1 MKVMFVSLGCD
12 KNLVDTENM
21 LGILN
26 DRGFTFTDDEM
37 EAEVIAVN
45 TCCFIHD
52 AKQESINTILEM
64 AEHKKDGK
72 CKILIVTGC
81 LAHRYQDE
89 ITKEIP
95 EVDAFIGT
103 SSYDK
108 IADVIEAVLDGR
120 TYNSIEDTD
129 RLPLVRSKRVV
140 TTGGYYEYLKIAEG
154 CDKHCTYC
162 IIPKI
167 RGNYRSYPMDYLVE
181 QAEAL
186 VANGAKELI
195 LVAQEMAAGAAA
207 AAQSSLAVS
216 VTGVAGPDPDEGN
229 PVGLVYIGIAFEG
242 SVYAARFQ
250 FTGSREEIRRQAAC
264 EALALALGVVSE

>member
-167 RGNYRSYPMDYLVE
+167 RGNYRSCLLYTSPSPRDR
-181 QAEAL
+181 
-186 VANGAKELI
+186 G
-195 LVAQEMAAGAAA
+195 
-207 AAQSSLAVS
+207 
-216 VTGVAGPDPDEGN
+216 
-229 PVGLVYIGIAFEG
+229 
-242 SVYAARFQ
+242 
-250 FTGSREEIRRQAAC
+250 
-264 EALALALGVVSE
+264 

>member
-140 TTGGYYEYLKIAEG
+140 TTGGNI
-154 CDKHCTYC
+154 
-162 IIPKI
+162 
-167 RGNYRSYPMDYLVE
+167 
-181 QAEAL
+181 
-186 VANGAKELI
+186 
-195 LVAQEMAAGAAA
+195 
-207 AAQSSLAVS
+207 
-216 VTGVAGPDPDEGN
+216 
-229 PVGLVYIGIAFEG
+229 
-242 SVYAARFQ
+242 
-250 FTGSREEIRRQAAC
+250 
-264 EALALALGVVSE
+264 